1 MIDFALIDMCKNPAV
16 ESAIIKQIMQVESNA
31 QEYVVNVNKLESFTL
46 KTRKEAEETAK
57 KFIEQGY
64 SVDMGLMQFNSK
76 NLNSPSF
83 KHLTIS
89 DLFDPCKNIKAG
101 SDVFSL
107 AYESTSKD
115 LSKEERI
122 KKALSIYNTG
132 NQELGFQNGYVAKY
146 SSSLPTLVVSSLA
159 EQARKADTRIN
170 ISYNLFN
177 MESKRGDNK

>member
-1 MIDFALIDMCKNPAV
+1 MIDMALIDLCKNPNVDTAIVRQIIHV
-16 ESAIIKQIMQVESNA
+16 ESDFK
-31 QEYVVNVNKLESFTL
+31 EYAVNVNKHDTFLL
-46 KTRKEAEETAK
+46 KTREEAEKTAK
-57 KFIEQGY
+57 DYIEKGY

-76 NLNSPSF
+76 NLNSSNF

-107 AYESTSKD
+107 AYESTPKN

-159 EQARKADTRIN
+159 EQARKSDTRIN
-170 ISYNLFN
+170 ISYNFFN
-177 MESKRGDNK
+177 LESKGENK

>member
-1 MIDFALIDMCKNPAV
+1 
-16 ESAIIKQIMQVESNA
+16 
-31 QEYVVNVNKLESFTL
+31 
-46 KTRKEAEETAK
+46 
-57 KFIEQGY
+57 
-64 SVDMGLMQFNSK
+64 MGLMQFNSK

>member
-1 MIDFALIDMCKNPAV
+1 MIDMAFIDICKNSNVDSAIVKQIIHV
-16 ESAIIKQIMQVESNA
+16 ESDFK
-31 QEYVVNVNKLESFTL
+31 EYTVNVNKHDTFLS
-46 KTRKEAEETAK
+46 KTREEAEKTAK
-57 KFIEQGY
+57 DYIEKGY

-101 SDVFSL
+101 SDVFFL